1 MHQVKTRHSQVFKL
15 EMLYFWVCHFALS
28 IGFFKFQAKRRVY
41 DGEVPQEGFKL
52 HVPWIS
58 FLHCT
63 FSMFIDHFLSKF

>member
-1 MHQVKTRHSQVFKL
+1 
-15 EMLYFWVCHFALS
+15 
-28 IGFFKFQAKRRVY
+28 
-41 DGEVPQEGFKL
+41 VPQEGFKL